1 MLEREVT
8 LTLRLWVHS
17 ASGNLDART
26 TNLGS
31 PQLELCTAQVMRN
44 SASQQWQQDRRHHEV
59 QAEDEGTTGLTELKE
74 RSKHN

>member
-1 MLEREVT
+1 MT
-8 LTLRLWVHS
+8 LTLELWVHF
-17 ASGNLDART
+17 AIGNLDAHT

-31 PQLELCTAQVMRN
+31 PQLELCTTQATRN
-44 SASQQWQQDRRHHEV
+44 SASQQWQQDRRYHEV